1 MVHTALTAE
10 ASVLTDYQVY
20 QTPYIS
26 IISPTPDSYVSPGNL
41 TINGIS
47 SDNDTSD
54 CMVYVGWN
62 GSSPYQLASANGT
75 GGLEDYSTWNYTF
88 HPTSPNGT
96 GGLENSSTWNYTYT
110 PISHEIENGTNQL
123 SSVLYCSGAGPVNSI
138 AHSINVTGALNGN
151 LSNITGTQYYYQDNS
166 SGLFSDTGTGS
177 SLGYDNGLGY
187 DTSGITYDTANDSAL
202 DSGTFDF
209 DDYFNDVSNSGGSS
223 SSDDD
228 TEDDDSSDNVDD
240 GSGTE
245 TRNGTTTPV
254 GSFPVLNDGV
264 FNIGAAGDWG
274 SGTGAGK
281 TALNMHEKGV
291 DLAIGLGDYAYET
304 GSENVRKWWNTQMAP
319 LNGRFNGALGN
330 HDAQD
335 GSLYAQLFNQ
345 PEKWYYSFDRQ
356 GVHFVAINSEESYG
370 PGSPQ
375 YEYLDQDLQSASES
389 SDANWIVVFVHEPMY
404 SSPSHHDPLASL
416 RDAYHPLFDKYDVD
430 LVLQGH
436 NHNYQRSFPIMYNSQ
451 DPSKPIVFP
460 ENDNGVFRDPPGQIY
475 AEVGTAGKSKYSLE
489 GKSPFIAEQFDTDVG
504 FLNVAFPD
512 DDTMEA
518 TFYDN
523 TGSVKDEFSIQKT
536 GDNQPVAVNDLA
548 STEEDTPVSI
558 EVLTND
564 KNQYGIAAVPT
575 LPNPN
580 LEVQI
585 ALDGNGPLHGTTQV
599 SNNNSSNNENVFTYT
614 PSADYYGTDS
624 FTYTIAPATGIG
636 PKSPPT
642 KVTVSVDPIN
652 DPPVANNDNATYD
665 QNSDGGTIN
674 VLSNDIDPDGD
685 SLEVMAIS
693 DTSGTALS
701 NQSSIVNNLD
711 GTISYTPA
719 SNFTGVDSFSY
730 TVSDGSNATASAT
743 VQVTVNPTN
752 GQLPPLDPN
761 TNVTGSNTT
770 NTNVTSTNT
779 TIALTNATEI
789 PLSHEGN
796 STETTNT
803 NGTLVQPDTSVESN
817 ISETGNEN
825 TVVLNSNNNT
835 NEGNYGSNNITSGGP
850 DANTILSAAIENLKN
865 NRLSESQTGND
876 TGSTVAASE
885 LGQSYDQTNARE
897 TVNQLARDA
906 ALKAEQ
912 TLHSGSNDGDSPTIN
927 TDSNSSANVASDDD
941 KVSLTNGNNNGL
953 ESEVSGKTTTLSGTT
968 VPIDPRIELNL
979 AKAQIRQD
987 LVEQVQSELA
997 RAQESMDDKSEA
1009 SVTET
1014 QASSSS
1020 AIDDSENA
1028 KTSVNPTESNTEIG
1042 VNNGNE
1048 GHDSAQTKTLDKS
1061 TGSQEEKQDRDSSVK
1076 QQQDTKSR
1084 QESSKP
1090 ENSKPNANAGHKQ
1103 GVKEGSK
1110 VVLDGTNSKDKDVD
1124 KMRYSWK
1131 QVQGPK
1137 VKLAHDDDAVASF
1150 EAPNV
1155 PSGKNQLDLQ
1165 FSLTVT
1171 DGESTDKDTVS
1182 VSVKQ
1187 DGSQDSKVD
1196 DEKAKQSAAN
1206 DNQKSSDD
1214 KADRDQDQDN
1224 SKSSKKSDGNDQ
1236 KSEKSND
1243 DNAKQDDSKKSEDKG
1258 NSQDDNNSD
1267 EKKSDE
1273 SKNKEEK
1280 SSGDDGGDSDNSSND
1295 KEEDNA
1301 S

>member
-1 MVHTALTAE
+1 LAHTALTAD

-26 IISPTPDSYVSPGNL
+26 ITSPTPDSYVSTGNL

-47 SDNDTSD
+47 SDNATSD

-62 GSSPYQLASANGT
+62 GSSPYQIASANGT

-88 HPTSPNGT
+88 YPASANGT
-96 GGLENSSTWNYTYT
+96 GGLDNSSTWNYTYT

-151 LSNITGTQYYYQDNS
+151 LSNITGTEYYYQDNS

-177 SLGYDNGLGY
+177 SLGYDDGLGY
-187 DTSGITYDTANDSAL
+187 DSSGITYDTANDSAL
-202 DSGTFDF
+202 DSSGSYDF
-209 DDYFNDVSNSGGSS
+209 DDYFNDVSNSGSSS

-240 GSGTE
+240 GSGTG
-245 TRNGTTTPV
+245 TGNGTVTTPV

-330 HDAQD
+330 HDTQD

-345 PEKWYYSFDRQ
+345 PEKWYYSFARQ

-370 PGSPQ
+370 PGSAQ
-375 YEYLDQDLQSASES
+375 YEFLDQDLQSASEN
-389 SDANWIVVFVHEPMY
+389 SDVNWIVVFVHEPMY

-451 DPSKPIVFP
+451 DPSKPIAFP
-460 ENDNGVFRDPPGQIY
+460 DNDNGVFKDPPGQIY

-523 TGSVKDEFSIQKT
+523 TGNVKDEFSIEKT

-548 STEEDTPVSI
+548 STEEDMPVSI

-585 ALDGNGPLHGTTQV
+585 ALVGNGPLHGTAQV
-599 SNNNSSNNENVFTYT
+599 SNNNSSRNENVITYT
-614 PSADYYGTDS
+614 PSTDYYGTDS
-624 FTYTIAPATGIG
+624 FTYTISPATGIG

-665 QNSDGGTIN
+665 QNSGGGTIN
-674 VLSNDIDPDGD
+674 VLANDIDPDGD
-685 SLEVMAIS
+685 SLEVTEIS
-693 DTSGTALS
+693 DISETTLL

-719 SNFTGVDSFSY
+719 SNFSGVDSFSY
-730 TVSDGSNATASAT
+730 TISDGSNATASAT

-761 TNVTGSNTT
+761 TNVTGSNNT
-770 NTNVTSTNT
+770 NTNVTNTNT
-779 TIALTNATEI
+779 TIPSTNATEI
-789 PLSHEGN
+789 PLGHEGN
-796 STETTNT
+796 NANPTNT

-825 TVVLNSNNNT
+825 TVVLNNNNNT
-835 NEGNYGSNNITSGGP
+835 TNSNDGNNNITSGP
-850 DANTILSAAIENLKN
+850 DANIILNAAIENLKN
-865 NRLSESQTGND
+865 NALWESQKGND
-876 TGSTVAASE
+876 TGSAGAASE
-885 LGQSYDQTNARE
+885 LDQSYDQTIARE
-897 TVNQLARDA
+897 TVNQIARDA
-906 ALKAEQ
+906 AIKAEQ
-912 TLHSGSNDGDSPTIN
+912 TLHSGSNDGDSPPIN
-927 TDSNSSANVASDDD
+927 TNSNLSANVATDDD
-941 KVSLTNGNNNGL
+941 KVSITNGNNNGL

-968 VPIDPRIELNL
+968 VPSDPRIELNL
-979 AKAQIRQD
+979 AKEQIRQD

-1009 SVTET
+1009 SVIKT
-1014 QASSSS
+1014 QASSST
-1020 AIDDSENA
+1020 AIDDSESA
-1028 KTSVNPTESNTEIG
+1028 KTSVKPTESNTEIG
-1042 VNNGNE
+1042 DDNGNE
-1048 GHDSAQTKTLDKS
+1048 GHDSDQTKTAVKS
-1061 TGSQEEKQDRDSSVK
+1061 TGSQEEKQDSDSNAK

-1084 QESSKP
+1084 QES
-1090 ENSKPNANAGHKQ
+1090 SKPNANAGHKQ

-1110 VVLDGTNSKDKDVD
+1110 VVLDGTNSNDKDGD
-1124 KMRYSWK
+1124 KMSYSWK
-1131 QVQGPK
+1131 QIQGPK
-1137 VKLAHDDDAVASF
+1137 VKLAHDDDAVGSF

-1155 PSGKNQLDLQ
+1155 PSGKSQLELQ

-1182 VSVKQ
+1182 VSVRQ

-1196 DEKAKQSAAN
+1196 DEKARQSAAN
-1206 DNQKSSDD
+1206 DNQKSSDG
-1214 KADRDQDQDN
+1214 KAGRDQDQDN
-1224 SKSSKKSDGNDQ
+1224 FKSSKKLDGNDQ
-1236 KSEKSND
+1236 KSEKSSD
-1243 DNAKQDDSKKSEDKG
+1243 DNAKQDESKKSEDKS

-1273 SKNKEEK
+1273 SKDKEEK
-1280 SSGDDGGDSDNSSND
+1280 SSSGDGDDSDNSSND
-1295 KEEDNA
+1295 KENDGA